1 MITYRQCDRCT
12 DYVAD
17 RGETTGGAEFNAC
30 NGATWYIC
38 AACDG
43 DQQLDHVT
51 IDQLNRLLTVTV
63 EGDDKPI
70 VVQSF

>member
-1 MITYRQCDRCT
+1 MITYRQCNRCT

-51 IDQLNRLLTVTV
+51 IDQLTALLAVADADDGPV
-63 EGDDKPI
+63 EI
-70 VVQSF
+70 LQF

>member
-1 MITYRQCDRCT
+1 MITYRQCNRCT

-51 IDQLNRLLTVTV
+51 IDQLTALLTVADADDGPV
-63 EGDDKPI
+63 EI
-70 VVQSF
+70 LQF